1 MIASERMKYEHG
13 MLKQAKK
20 AKQMC
25 AKLHVNFIPS
35 AKKHKNNANYED
47 NWQEHAV
54 VV

>member
-1 MIASERMKYEHG
+1 

-35 AKKHKNNANYED
+35 AKNTQKQMQIMKIIGKSML
-47 NWQEHAV
+47 
-54 VV
+54 